1 MKRNIAVLMGGF
13 SSEKDISIK
22 SGNVIYNNIDRE
34 SYIPHKIIISKE
46 KWVYVDDNN
55 IEFKVSK
62 EDFSIEVDKIKINFD
77 VAFIVIHGS
86 PGEDGLLQSYFELLG
101 VPFTGCDS
109 YTSSITFNK
118 RDCISVLQKHDIP
131 SANSI
136 HLNIG
141 DTINENE
148 IIEEVGIP
156 CFVKANKSGS
166 SFGVYKVH
174 DRKDLISSINNS
186 FKIDNEVLI
195 ESFLDGIE
203 VSVGVINYKNE
214 IKVLGITQLITE
226 NDFFDYSAKYE
237 GTSTEITPANI
248 SELQKNNVTKIAKKI
263 YKKLGLKGFS
273 RSEFIFIGDTPYFIE
288 INSIPGMTNE
298 SIFPKQAKNY
308 GISLKNLCTEVIEQ
322 AMK

>member
-22 SGNVIYNNIDRE
+22 SGNVIYDNIDRE
-34 SYIPHKIIISKE
+34 SYIAYKIIISKE

-55 IEFKVSK
+55 VEFKVSK
-62 EDFSIEVDKIKINFD
+62 DDFSIEVDKIKINFD

-118 RDCISVLQKHDIP
+118 RDCISILQKHDIQ
-131 SANSI
+131 SAKSI

-141 DTINENE
+141 DAINENE
-148 IIEEVGIP
+148 IIAELGIP

-203 VSVGVINYKNE
+203 VSVGVMNYKNE
-214 IKVLGITQLITE
+214 IKILGITQLITD

-237 GTSTEITPANI
+237 GKSTEITPANI
-248 SELQKNNVTKIAKKI
+248 SELQKSNVTKIAKKI
-263 YKKLGLKGFS
+263 YKKLGIKGFS
-273 RSEFIFIGDTPYFIE
+273 RSEFIFIGDTPFFIE
-288 INSIPGMTNE
+288 INSIPGMTND
-298 SIFPKQAKNY
+298 SILPKQAENS
-308 GISLKNLCTEVIEQ
+308 GISLKDICSEVIEQ
-322 AMK
+322 AIN

>member
-46 KWVYVDDNN
+46 KWAYVDDNN

-141 DTINENE
+141 DAINENE

-237 GTSTEITPANI
+237 GKSTEITPANI

>member
-22 SGNVIYNNIDRE
+22 SGNVIYDNIDRE
-34 SYIPHKIIISKE
+34 SYIAYKIIISKE

-55 IEFKVSK
+55 VEFKVSK
-62 EDFSIEVDKIKINFD
+62 DDFSIEVDKIKINFD

-118 RDCISVLQKHDIP
+118 RDCISILQKHDIQ
-131 SANSI
+131 SAKSI

-141 DTINENE
+141 DAINENE
-148 IIEEVGIP
+148 IIAELGIP

-203 VSVGVINYKNE
+203 VSVGVMNYKNE
-214 IKVLGITQLITE
+214 IKVLGITQLITD

-237 GTSTEITPANI
+237 GKSTEITPANI
-248 SELQKNNVTKIAKKI
+248 SELQKSNVTKIAKKI

-273 RSEFIFIGDTPYFIE
+273 RSEFIFIGDTPFFIE
-288 INSIPGMTNE
+288 INSIPGMTND
-298 SIFPKQAKNY
+298 SILPKQAENS
-308 GISLKNLCTEVIEQ
+308 GISLKDICSEVIEQ
-322 AMK
+322 AIN

>member
-22 SGNVIYNNIDRE
+22 SGNIIYDNIDRE
-34 SYIPHKIIISKE
+34 SYIAYKIIISKE

-55 IEFKVSK
+55 VEFKVSK
-62 EDFSIEVDKIKINFD
+62 DDFSIEVDKIKINFD

-118 RDCISVLQKHDIP
+118 RDCISILQKHDIQ
-131 SANSI
+131 SAKSI

-141 DTINENE
+141 DAINENE
-148 IIEEVGIP
+148 IIAELGIP

-203 VSVGVINYKNE
+203 VSVGVMNYKNE
-214 IKVLGITQLITE
+214 IKVLGITQLITD

-237 GTSTEITPANI
+237 GKSTEITPANI
-248 SELQKNNVTKIAKKI
+248 SELQKSNVTTIAKKI
-263 YKKLGLKGFS
+263 YKKLGIKGFS
-273 RSEFIFIGDTPYFIE
+273 RSEFIFIGDTPFFIE
-288 INSIPGMTNE
+288 INSIPGMTND
-298 SIFPKQAKNY
+298 SILPKQAENS
-308 GISLKNLCTEVIEQ
+308 GISLKDICSEVIEQ
-322 AMK
+322 AIN

>member
-22 SGNVIYNNIDRE
+22 SGNVIYDNIDRE
-34 SYIPHKIIISKE
+34 SYIAYKIIISKE
-46 KWVYVDDNN
+46 KWVYVDDNDV
-55 IEFKVSK
+55 EFKVSK
-62 EDFSIEVDKIKINFD
+62 DDFSIEVDKIKINFD

-118 RDCISVLQKHDIP
+118 RDCISILQKHDIQ
-131 SANSI
+131 SAKSI

-141 DTINENE
+141 DAINENE
-148 IIEEVGIP
+148 IIAELGIP

-203 VSVGVINYKNE
+203 VSVGVMNYKNE
-214 IKVLGITQLITE
+214 IKVLGITQLITD

-237 GTSTEITPANI
+237 GKSTEITPANI

-273 RSEFIFIGDTPYFIE
+273 RSEFIFIGDTPFFIE
-288 INSIPGMTNE
+288 INSIPGMTND
-298 SIFPKQAKNY
+298 SILPKQAENS
-308 GISLKNLCTEVIEQ
+308 GISLKDICSEVIEQ
-322 AMK
+322 AIN

>member
-13 SSEKDISIK
+13 SSEKNISIK
-22 SGNVIYNNIDRE
+22 SGNVIYDNIDKE
-34 SYIPHKIIISKE
+34 SYIAYKIIISKE

-55 IEFKVSK
+55 VEFKVSK
-62 EDFSIEVDKIKINFD
+62 DDFSIEVDKIKINFD

-118 RDCISVLQKHDIP
+118 RDCISILQKHNIP
-131 SANSI
+131 SAKSI
-136 HLNIG
+136 HLNIE
-141 DTINENE
+141 DAINENK
-148 IIEEVGIP
+148 IIAELGLP

-203 VSVGVINYKNE
+203 VSVGVMNYKNE
-214 IKVLGITQLITE
+214 IKILGITQLITD

-237 GTSTEITPANI
+237 GKSTEITPANI
-248 SELQKNNVTKIAKKI
+248 SELQKSNVTKIAKKI
-263 YKKLGLKGFS
+263 YKKLGIKGFS
-273 RSEFIFIGDTPYFIE
+273 RSEFIFIGDTPFFIE
-288 INSIPGMTNE
+288 INSIPGMTND
-298 SIFPKQAKNY
+298 SILPKQAENS
-308 GISLKNLCTEVIEQ
+308 GISLKDICSEVIEQ
-322 AMK
+322 AIN

>member
-22 SGNVIYNNIDRE
+22 SGNVIYDNIDRE
-34 SYIPHKIIISKE
+34 SYIAYKIIISKE

-55 IEFKVSK
+55 VEFKVSK
-62 EDFSIEVDKIKINFD
+62 DDFSIEVDKIKINFD

-118 RDCISVLQKHDIP
+118 RDCISILQKHDIQ
-131 SANSI
+131 SAKSI

-141 DTINENE
+141 DAINENE
-148 IIEEVGIP
+148 IIAELGIP

-203 VSVGVINYKNE
+203 VSVGVMNYKNE
-214 IKVLGITQLITE
+214 IKVLGITQLITD

-237 GTSTEITPANI
+237 GKSKEITPANI
-248 SELQKNNVTKIAKKI
+248 SELQKSNVTTIAKKI
-263 YKKLGLKGFS
+263 YKKLGIKGFS
-273 RSEFIFIGDTPYFIE
+273 RSEFIFIGDTPFFIE
-288 INSIPGMTNE
+288 INSIPGMTND
-298 SIFPKQAKNY
+298 SILPKQAENS
-308 GISLKNLCTEVIEQ
+308 GISLKDICSEVIEQ
-322 AMK
+322 AIN

>member
-1 MKRNIAVLMGGF
+1 MKKNIAVLMGGF

-22 SGNVIYNNIDRE
+22 SGNVIYDNIDRE
-34 SYIPHKIIISKE
+34 SYIAYKIIISKE
-46 KWVYVDDNN
+46 KWVYVDDNDV
-55 IEFKVSK
+55 EFKVSK
-62 EDFSIEVDKIKINFD
+62 DDFSIEVDKIKINFD

-118 RDCISVLQKHDIP
+118 RDCISILQKHDIQ
-131 SANSI
+131 SAKSI

-141 DTINENE
+141 DAINENK
-148 IIEEVGIP
+148 IIAELGLP

-203 VSVGVINYKNE
+203 VSVGVMNYKNE
-214 IKVLGITQLITE
+214 IKVLGITQLITD

-237 GTSTEITPANI
+237 GKSKEITPANI
-248 SELQKNNVTKIAKKI
+248 SELQKSNVTTIAKKI
-263 YKKLGLKGFS
+263 YKKLGIKGFS
-273 RSEFIFIGDTPYFIE
+273 RSEFIFIGDTPFFIE
-288 INSIPGMTNE
+288 INSIPGMTND
-298 SIFPKQAKNY
+298 SILPKQAENS
-308 GISLKNLCTEVIEQ
+308 GISLKDICSEVIEQ
-322 AMK
+322 AIN

>member
-237 GTSTEITPANI
+237 GKSTEITPANI
-248 SELQKNNVTKIAKKI
+248 SELQKNNVTKVAKKI

>member
-22 SGNVIYNNIDRE
+22 SGNVIYDNIDRE
-34 SYIPHKIIISKE
+34 SYIAYKIIISKE
-46 KWVYVDDNN
+46 KWVYVDDNDV
-55 IEFKVSK
+55 EFKVSK
-62 EDFSIEVDKIKINFD
+62 DDFSIEVDKIKINFD

-118 RDCISVLQKHDIP
+118 RDCISILQKHDIQ
-131 SANSI
+131 SAKSI

-141 DTINENE
+141 DAINENE
-148 IIEEVGIP
+148 IIAELGIP

-203 VSVGVINYKNE
+203 VSVGVMNYKNE
-214 IKVLGITQLITE
+214 IKVLGITQLITD

-237 GTSTEITPANI
+237 GKSTEITPANI
-248 SELQKNNVTKIAKKI
+248 SELQKNNVTKIAIKI

-288 INSIPGMTNE
+288 INSIPGMTND
-298 SIFPKQAKNY
+298 SILPKQAENS
-308 GISLKNLCTEVIEQ
+308 GISLKDICSEVIEQ
-322 AMK
+322 AIN

>member
-237 GTSTEITPANI
+237 GKSTEITPANI
-248 SELQKNNVTKIAKKI
+248 SEVQKNNVIEISKKI
-263 YKKLGLKGFS
+263 YRKLGMKGFS
-273 RSEFIFIGDTPYFIE
+273 RSEFIFVGNTPYFLE